1 MNVIQTE
8 VVFPIAYIVMHYYFI
23 SKNLFPNNIA
33 GYSIGTR
40 RKENL
45 QSKITVMIYQP
56 PFSRIFLPELRTS
69 SREITDPRL
78 WFPDLD
84 AKGDDAKWSNWIF
97 HWNLAPFATRAPLKI
112 QASSFR
118 RVPVVIAIV
127 VVLVVHATGAEQLS
141 LEWETARGAR
151 QCRAPTFTG
160 GRRWDIDEPAPGIRW
175 WVLSL
180 YSASVYVVGGHH
192 CSASKSS

>member
-56 PFSRIFLPELRTS
+56 PFSRIFFCLNFAPRQGKLLIRASDFLTWMQKVMMQNGLTGFSIGIWRLLP
-69 SREITDPRL
+69 
-78 WFPDLD
+78 
-84 AKGDDAKWSNWIF
+84 
-97 HWNLAPFATRAPLKI
+97 
-112 QASSFR
+112 
-118 RVPVVIAIV
+118 
-127 VVLVVHATGAEQLS
+127 
-141 LEWETARGAR
+141 
-151 QCRAPTFTG
+151 
-160 GRRWDIDEPAPGIRW
+160 PG
-175 WVLSL
+175 L
-180 YSASVYVVGGHH
+180 H
-192 CSASKSS
+192 

>member
-45 QSKITVMIYQP
+45 QSKITVMR
-56 PFSRIFLPELRTS
+56 FSRIFLPELRTS

-78 WFPDLD
+78 
-84 AKGDDAKWSNWIF
+84 
-97 HWNLAPFATRAPLKI
+97 
-112 QASSFR
+112 
-118 RVPVVIAIV
+118 
-127 VVLVVHATGAEQLS
+127 
-141 LEWETARGAR
+141 
-151 QCRAPTFTG
+151 
-160 GRRWDIDEPAPGIRW
+160 
-175 WVLSL
+175 
-180 YSASVYVVGGHH
+180 
-192 CSASKSS
+192 